1 MIERPAY
8 LGFAVKVLGR
18 VGVKSHDTRRWQSEP
33 HLSVSL
39 GYLRELFAYLDEVDI
54 RLYRIA
60 SGLVPY
66 ATHPGMPRFH
76 GQVDER
82 ASDLAGVGAL
92 ARRLRLRLSFHPS
105 QYIVLNAPD
114 DDLAARSAAD
124 VEVQAA
130 VLEAM
135 GLDDEAVVVLHVGGV
150 YGDRQ
155 AALERFAARYE
166 SLSPLARRRLVV
178 ENDDG
183 RFSVPNLLWLHERT
197 GVRLVFDVHHHHC
210 YNPDRVDTAGAVR
223 ACLETW
229 RGWPARPKVH
239 FSSPRTDWGYRDGS
253 QGAARPPNWA
263 AHAEFADPFAFA
275 AFYRLLMDEA
285 QNVGCPHPDV
295 ILEAKA
301 KDVAALQLRRDLRVY
316 APDVAVAFER
326 DTGSANV
333 EERSA

>member
-1 MIERPAY
+1 MKRPAY
-8 LGFAVKVLGR
+8 LGFAVKVLGQP
-18 VGVKSHDTRRWQSEP
+18 GLKSHDTRRWQSGP
-33 HLSVSL
+33 HLRVSL
-39 GYLRELFAYLDEVDI
+39 DHLRDLLAYLDRVDI

-66 ATHPGMPRFH
+66 ATHPDMPRFH
-76 GQVDER
+76 GQVDEC
-82 ASDLAGVGAL
+82 AAELSEMGDL

-114 DDLAARSAAD
+114 EDLAARSAAD

-130 VLEAM
+130 VLEVM

-150 YGDRQ
+150 YGERE
-155 AALERFAARYE
+155 AALARFAARYQ
-166 SLSPLARRRLVV
+166 SLSSVAQRRLVV

-183 RFSVPNLLWLHERT
+183 RFSVPDLLWLHERT
-197 GVRLVFDVHHHHC
+197 GVRLVFDVHHHNV
-210 YNPDRVDTAGAVR
+210 YNPGGMDAGQALR

-229 RGWPARPKVH
+229 RGWHARPKLH

-253 QGAARPPNWA
+253 PEGTRPPNWA

-275 AFYRLLMDEA
+275 AFYRLVMGEA
-285 QNVGCPHPDV
+285 HDVGCLRPDV

-301 KDVAALQLRRDLRVY
+301 KDVAVLQLRRDLRVY
-316 APDVAVAFER
+316 APDVAVAF
-326 DTGSANV
+326 DQDSNLANV
-333 EERSA
+333 EERSV